1 MLEMSKMTRK
11 GKTVTANKWL
21 AFPAY
26 VSARD
31 LATERGG
38 EIGTTAAK
46 CFTAKFDSVATA
58 KAFVSAWTSEYER
71 ACEARLLEP
80 ASKNSNVWYSKSIL
94 EDWAGSTPVDAPA
107 PAPAP
112 APEKP
117 ARKGKGNGK
126 AVDFSKIKGNT
137 KSDRNKAAHA
147 YIVGMGI
154 ASGSEEYN
162 ALWKQW
168 QSVR

>member
-1 MLEMSKMTRK
+1 MFEMSKMTRK

-21 AFPAY
+21 SYPAY

-31 LATERGG
+31 LATKANAQ
-38 EIGTTAAK
+38 IGTTAEK

-58 KAFVSAWTSEYER
+58 KAFVDAWTSEYER
-71 ACEARLLEP
+71 ACEARLSEP

-112 APEKP
+112 KKP
-117 ARKGKGNGK
+117 RSTKKGNGK
-126 AVDFSKIKGNT
+126 AVDFSKIKGT
-137 KSDRNKAAHA
+137 SKSDRNKAAHA

>member
-1 MLEMSKMTRK
+1 MFEMSKMTRK

-38 EIGTTAAK
+38 EIGTTAEK

-58 KAFVSAWTSEYER
+58 KAFVDAWTSEYER
-71 ACEARLLEP
+71 ACEERLHTP
-80 ASKNSNVWYSKSIL
+80 SKSDVWYSKSIL
-94 EDWAGSTPVDAPA
+94 EDWAGYSFVDAPA

-112 APEKP
+112 KKP
-117 ARKGKGNGK
+117 RSTKKGNGK
-126 AVDFSKIKGNT
+126 AVDFSKVKGAD
-137 KSDRNKAAHA
+137 KHARNRAAHA
-147 YIVGMGI
+147 LIIGAGIV
-154 ASGSEEYN
+154 SGSEEYN
-162 ALWKQW
+162 SLWKEW
-168 QSVR
+168 QMAR

>member
-31 LATERGG
+31 LATERNG
-38 EIGTTAAK
+38 EIGTTADK
-46 CFTAKFDSVATA
+46 RFTAKFDSVATA
-58 KAFVSAWTSEYER
+58 KAFVNAWTSEYER
-71 ACEARLLEP
+71 ACEERLHEP

-94 EDWAGSTPVDAPA
+94 EDWATSTPVDAPA
-107 PAPAP
+107 PAPK
-112 APEKP
+112 KP
-117 ARKGKGNGK
+117 ARKAKGNGK
-126 AVDFSKIKGNT
+126 AVDFSKVTGKT
-137 KSDRNKAAHA
+137 KSERNKSAHA
-147 YIVGMGI
+147 LIVSTGVK
-154 ASGSEEYN
+154 SGSEEYN
-162 ALWKQW
+162 SLWKQW